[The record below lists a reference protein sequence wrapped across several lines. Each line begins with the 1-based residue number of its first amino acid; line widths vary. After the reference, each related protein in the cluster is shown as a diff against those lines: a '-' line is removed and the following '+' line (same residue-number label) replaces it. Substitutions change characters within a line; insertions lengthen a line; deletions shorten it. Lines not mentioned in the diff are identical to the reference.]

1 MFIVVILLIVPNWK
15 QPKYPSLA
23 EWIKTLCYVHIME
36 YFLAVKKEHTQLH
49 EYQMHYAKWK

>member
-1 MFIVVILLIVPNWK
+1 MFIVVIFLIVPNWK

-49 EYQMHYAKWK
+49 GYQMHYAK